1 MSEVSDFLDA
11 TLPRFKEVEN
21 AFHGGDAGPR
31 KEMWSHND
39 PVTLFGAA
47 YMGSGWAELGPI
59 FDRLADEFSNFSA
72 YEVEVVAADARGELA
87 YLLAIERTTA
97 SIQGRPAQPYQLRV
111 TTIFRREDGEWKPV
125 HRHADPL
132 PPASG

>member
-1 MSEVSDFLDA
+1 MSETDDFLA
-11 TLPRFKEVEN
+11 EMLPRFREVED

-47 YMGSGWAELGPI
+47 YMGSGWNELAPI
-59 FDRLADEFSNFSA
+59 FDQLAKEFSNFSA
-72 YEVEVVAADARGELA
+72 SEVEVIAADAKGDLA
-87 YLLAIERTTA
+87 YLLAIEHTTA
-97 SIQGRPAQPYQLRV
+97 SIRGRPAKPYQLRV

-125 HRHADPL
+125 HRHADPM
-132 PPASG
+132 PDQSI